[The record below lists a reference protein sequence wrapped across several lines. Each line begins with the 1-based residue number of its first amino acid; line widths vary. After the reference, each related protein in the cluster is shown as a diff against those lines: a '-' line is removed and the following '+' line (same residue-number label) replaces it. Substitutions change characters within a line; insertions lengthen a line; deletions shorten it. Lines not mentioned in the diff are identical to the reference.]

1 MSFDLYQELTNRM
14 IAELSAGRIPWQ
26 KPWKGDNNLA
36 ISRSSGMPYS
46 LINQIM
52 LHWRPGEY
60 ITFRQCS
67 EEGGKVRYGEKGK
80 MIVFWKWVDKKD
92 GDTILMPDG
101 REIIEQ
107 IPILKYYTVFHIDQ
121 CDGIQPKWQKPF
133 DADTTLSPNDRAE
146 EIINNYVARSG
157 VTFSPQNSS
166 QAFYRPS
173 DDTVVVP
180 AMSQYSQ
187 IAEYYSTAFHE
198 LTHSTG
204 SPKRLNRITD
214 IAAFGSEQYSKEEL
228 CAEMGSAFLVS
239 IAGLETRESFRNS
252 AAYIQGWL
260 KALNDDKRLIVAA
273 SGAAQKAVEYIL
285 GTDEKGV

>member
-1 MSFDLYQELTNRM
+1 MDLYTEITDRM

-26 KPWKGDNNLA
+26 KPWRGEDSLA
-36 ISRSSGMPYS
+36 ISHITGKPYS
-46 LINQIM
+46 FLNQM
-52 LHWRPGEY
+52 LLRFRPGEY
-60 ITFRQCS
+60 LTFRQCS
-67 EEGGKVRYGEKGK
+67 DEGGRIRRGEKGH

-92 GDTILMPDG
+92 GDVILMPDG

-121 CDGIQPKWQKPF
+121 CDGIQPKWEKPV
-133 DADTTLSPNDRAE
+133 DPDTTLSPDDRAE
-146 EIINNYVARSG
+146 EIISNYVARSG
-157 VTFSPQNSS
+157 VTFTSQNST

-173 DDTVVVP
+173 NDTVVVP

-228 CAEMGSAFLVS
+228 IAEMGSAFLVS

-285 GTDEKGV
+285 GSDGKEV

>member
-1 MSFDLYQELTNRM
+1 MCKYKDTNLGIKKLDFNVKRGAMAAYLT
-14 IAELSAGRIPWQ
+14 
-26 KPWKGDNNLA
+26 
-36 ISRSSGMPYS
+36 
-46 LINQIM
+46 
-52 LHWRPGEY
+52 
-60 ITFRQCS
+60 
-67 EEGGKVRYGEKGK
+67 
-80 MIVFWKWVDKKD
+80 
-92 GDTILMPDG
+92 DG

-107 IPILKYYTVFHIDQ
+107 VPILKYYTVFHIDQ
-121 CDGIQPKWQKPF
+121 CEGIQPKWEKPV
-133 DADTTLSPNDRAE
+133 DPDNTLSPDDRAE
-146 EIINNYVARSG
+146 EIISNYVARSG
-157 VTFSPQNSS
+157 VTFTSQNST
-166 QAFYRPS
+166 QAYYTPS
-173 DDTVVVP
+173 EDKVVVP
-180 AMSQYSQ
+180 AISQYSQ

-285 GTDEKGV
+285 GSDGKEV